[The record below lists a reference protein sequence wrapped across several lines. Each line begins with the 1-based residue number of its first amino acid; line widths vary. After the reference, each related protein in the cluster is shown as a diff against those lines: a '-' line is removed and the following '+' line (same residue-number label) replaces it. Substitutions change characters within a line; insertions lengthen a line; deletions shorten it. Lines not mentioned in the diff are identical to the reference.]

1 MLHAMYVYKPKIQ
14 NLILKCMRKFFSVC
28 WPWLCKSSMYPNVNF
43 YGKWLYL
50 SVQYVSC
57 WYKFPYKTFICK
69 DFSYLSLVQAPEQL
83 LWIGMLE
90 IKKYGKVSVQSF
102 LRWMLKQMQ
111 MLTLSPLSSKV
122 ERTKFPQLQKLQ
134 YYHISLIPFDLK
146 EPFFKHFT
154 FSLVKTISLSYY

>member
-102 LRWMLKQMQ
+102 FEMDAKADANAN
-111 MLTLSPLSSKV
+111 
-122 ERTKFPQLQKLQ
+122 
-134 YYHISLIPFDLK
+134 PFT
-146 EPFFKHFT
+146 PFFKSRKDKVSST
-154 FSLVKTISLSYY
+154 SETAILSYQPNSIWSEGALLQTFHF